1 MRLRFVVAS
10 LAATTLVACG
20 QTDFAT
26 EIGATEATLNAHGDV
41 RPGEGAVWFEYW
53 PTADPGQ
60 VRETPHRSAPVGT
73 VGALKEH
80 VTGLAANATYS
91 FRACQ
96 LINAATRCVQTRK
109 VRTGVGDVMAWGRTE
124 SPFFVTFFGIQLVAS
139 EGRGGGLPSGRG
151 AASASLTPTIAL
163 GDYGSDN
170 VTCVRVEGH
179 QATIGLIG
187 HTPDGTPRQD
197 FALLT
202 DNGPAG
208 SGRDTFA
215 IWPQPPST
223 IPPVTDCPLPYTGL
237 FADQPQQPVV
247 GGDVVISDPTPQA
260 APARGAAPSGPPRR
274 RRPAP
279 GARRS
284 RGASPRR
291 PEADGGRRRDRAHR
305 PLRWAG
311 APATIALDPDRGGRR
326 MTRSR
331 SLSPSATA
339 RTDFDVLIVG
349 AGISGIGAAYHLQTR
364 CPGKT
369 FAILEARAT
378 RSAARGTSSATRAS
392 ARTRTCTRSAT
403 RFKPWTSDKSI
414 ADGRPIL
421 DYLRE
426 TVAEHGLDRH
436 IRFGHKVVGG
446 ALVVRRRALDG
457 RRAAQRRGERVQLT
471 LQLPLRAHRLL
482 RLRRRLHARVRG
494 PRGLRGAGRAPA
506 VLAGRPRLRRQAV
519 VIIGSGATAVTIL
532 PAMAATA
539 AHVTMLQRSPSYV
552 LSLPGA
558 GPGRQRPAAPARPAS
573 APTRSRAART
583 SSCRARS
590 TSSPAR
596 PRGSCAADPHGRRQA
611 PLPAGSRRHALQPD
625 ATTPGISALPG
636 PRRRPLRG
644 PQRRQRLGR
653 HRPHRALHARR
664 GSG

>member
-1 MRLRFVVAS
+1 MHLRFVVAS

-20 QTDFAT
+20 QTDYAT

-124 SPFFVTFFGIQLVAS
+124 GPFFVTFFGIQLVAS

-260 APARGAAPSGPPRR
+260 APAHGAAPSGS
-274 RRPAP
+274 PA
-279 GARRS
+279 
-284 RGASPRR
+284 
-291 PEADGGRRRDRAHR
+291 
-305 PLRWAG
+305 
-311 APATIALDPDRGGRR
+311 APT
-326 MTRSR
+326 T
-331 SLSPSATA
+331 
-339 RTDFDVLIVG
+339 
-349 AGISGIGAAYHLQTR
+349 
-364 CPGKT
+364 
-369 FAILEARAT
+369 
-378 RSAARGTSSATRAS
+378 
-392 ARTRTCTRSAT
+392 
-403 RFKPWTSDKSI
+403 
-414 ADGRPIL
+414 
-421 DYLRE
+421 
-426 TVAEHGLDRH
+426 
-436 IRFGHKVVGG
+436 
-446 ALVVRRRALDG
+446 
-457 RRAAQRRGERVQLT
+457 
-471 LQLPLRAHRLL
+471 
-482 RLRRRLHARVRG
+482 
-494 PRGLRGAGRAPA
+494 GAGRAA
-506 VLAGRPRLRRQAV
+506 LARRF
-519 VIIGSGATAVTIL
+519 T
-532 PAMAATA
+532 AAT
-539 AHVTMLQRSPSYV
+539 
-552 LSLPGA
+552 G
-558 GPGRQRPAAPARPAS
+558 G
-573 APTRSRAART
+573 
-583 SSCRARS
+583 
-590 TSSPAR
+590 
-596 PRGSCAADPHGRRQA
+596 
-611 PLPAGSRRHALQPD
+611 
-625 ATTPGISALPG
+625 
-636 PRRRPLRG
+636 
-644 PQRRQRLGR
+644 
-653 HRPHRALHARR
+653 
-664 GSG
+664 